1 MINVIAGPKGSGK
14 TKEMIDGANAAL
26 DVCKG
31 NVVFVTDTSDYSRE
45 VNTAIRFINVRDFGG
60 VSEESLI
67 GFVKG
72 IAASNSD
79 VDRIY
84 IDGLARML
92 GTPAED
98 MEGFFI
104 ALDDLS
110 ENHGVDFY
118 LSVTCGKA
126 PKFMKKYQ

>member
-1 MINVIAGPKGSGK
+1 MINVVAGPKGSGK
-14 TKEMIDGANAAL
+14 TKEMIDGANASL

-31 NVVFVTDTSDYSRE
+31 NVIFVTDTSDYSRD
-45 VNTAIRFINVRDFGG
+45 VRAAIRFINVRDYGNL
-60 VSEESLI
+60 SEESLV
-67 GFVKG
+67 GFIKG
-72 IAASNSD
+72 IVASDSD
-79 VDRIY
+79 VSRIY
-84 IDGLARML
+84 VDGLARIL

-98 MEGFFI
+98 MEGLFI

-110 ENHGVDFY
+110 ENHGVDFF